1 MSLQRAPCGVDN
13 KSSETITTQE
23 EQEERLMYIALFA
36 NAKIRAEVLND
47 TAAASFLKVHLQTNS
62 LVLRVTDAD
71 EE

>member
-36 NAKIRAEVLND
+36 NAKIRAEVLKD